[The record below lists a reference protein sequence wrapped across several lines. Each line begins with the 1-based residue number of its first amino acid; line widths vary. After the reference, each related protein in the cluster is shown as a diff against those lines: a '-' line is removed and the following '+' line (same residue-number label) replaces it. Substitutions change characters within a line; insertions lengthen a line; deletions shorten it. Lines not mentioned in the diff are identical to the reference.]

1 MDRRQPSSPF
11 WTPKTHGAFSGR
23 HHLAVPMFATP
34 LLRSSP
40 SPACA
45 LAQARAFAQ
54 PLIASDEVC
63 HERGAWTSGWS
74 QGMKWS
80 QETRAAARTAAV
92 PVVVRSAVRYG
103 NGASSAA
110 RRVRSYYRRYAPTGD
125 LQWVVD
131 RSPIARPGS
140 APAPGIFRGAQCR
153 WVSRVFAR
161 RRLLLKRRA
170 TVLLAHLRIALIRR
184 FVDQPRASAACDYP
198 AHPPFLN
205 ELFSLACCTQGIT
218 RSRTLRQPD
227 ARVPKLGRGLPAR
240 KQWRW

>member
-1 MDRRQPSSPF
+1 LAASREYTVPSLPAYRSSTDALLTCLRDELMDRRQPSSPF

-131 RSPIARPGS
+131 RSPHSASWQCTCARHFSGS
-140 APAPGIFRGAQCR
+140 AMPVG
-153 WVSRVFAR
+153 
-161 RRLLLKRRA
+161 K
-170 TVLLAHLRIALIRR
+170 
-184 FVDQPRASAACDYP
+184 
-198 AHPPFLN
+198 
-205 ELFSLACCTQGIT
+205 
-218 RSRTLRQPD
+218 
-227 ARVPKLGRGLPAR
+227 
-240 KQWRW
+240 